1 MDLDLASEML
11 QDLKKESRRKQ
22 IIIYILVAV
31 IVLLV
36 VLGMV
41 ERLFYDYTTV
51 DIDSSDGG
59 NANYIGEDGTIING
73 KDYCTTQNG
82 QIEPIQS
89 TAH

>member
-51 DIDSSDGG
+51 DIDSSD
-59 NANYIGEDGTIING
+59 ANYIGEDETIING

>member
-51 DIDSSDGG
+51 DIDSGDGG

-73 KDYCTTQNG
+73 EGYCTTQNG
-82 QIEPIQS
+82 QVEPIQN